1 MNLKPILMVC
11 LIFFAFASTI
21 ATMTIAFGTRTP
33 DVLGITRTPTYNA
46 EFGQVQPM
54 GDPIDDEF
62 CPG

>member
-21 ATMTIAFGTRTP
+21 TTMTIAFGTWTP
-33 DVLGITRTPTYNA
+33 DVFGVTRTFAYNV
-46 EFGQVQPM
+46 EPGQVLPM